1 MWINTQII
9 HRPAN
14 VWIVKDE
21 DVDFEIEV
29 RRSSRRKRTVS
40 AFREGDVTV
49 VAIPARFTRAQER
62 EWVEKML
69 ERLKNQEKRR
79 RPTDA
84 QLHERALKL
93 SEKYLGSQAHP
104 KSVTWSS
111 SQNRRWGSCTPA
123 TGSIRISDRLK
134 GMPHWVL
141 DYVLLHELAHMIT
154 PDHSSQFWALLAG
167 YERTERARGFLEGVS
182 FEQDG
187 AAGPEVEP
195 DDIDAQD
202 EDDIDTH
209 DAGDSD
215 THDAGDSDTRDAGD
229 GDTRDKAETA
239 AEQIAAAEEITDREG
254 A

>member
-1 MWINTQII
+1 
-9 HRPAN
+9 
-14 VWIVKDE
+14 
-21 DVDFEIEV
+21 
-29 RRSSRRKRTVS
+29 
-40 AFREGDVTV
+40 
-49 VAIPARFTRAQER
+49 
-62 EWVEKML
+62 ML

-154 PDHSSQFWALLAG
+154 PDHSSQFWALLD
-167 YERTERARGFLEGVS
+167 RKS
-182 FEQDG
+182 
-187 AAGPEVEP
+187 
-195 DDIDAQD
+195 
-202 EDDIDTH
+202 
-209 DAGDSD
+209 
-215 THDAGDSDTRDAGD
+215 TRLNSSHVAISYAVFCL
-229 GDTRDKAETA
+229 KKKI
-239 AEQIAAAEEITDREG
+239 Q
-254 A
+254 